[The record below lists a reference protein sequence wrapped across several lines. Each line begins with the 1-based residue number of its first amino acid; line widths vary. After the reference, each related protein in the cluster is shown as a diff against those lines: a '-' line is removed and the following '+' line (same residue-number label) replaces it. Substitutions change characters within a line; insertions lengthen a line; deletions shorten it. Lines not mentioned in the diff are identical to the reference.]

1 MAATRSTLIMQI
13 KDALPSGF
21 DLAQKDRGFWVLV
34 KGQMNEIGM
43 LDEKDVTIEAA
54 GVYAATTEATLP
66 GVAKG
71 RSPGSGDLSSSPQTQ
86 VSGASGSRRF
96 RSLDELAG
104 RWKEDPEFDRAL
116 EAQRR
121 IDRKL
126 WK

>member
-1 MAATRSTLIMQI
+1 MTAKTSIQYTIRGVPREVDQALRRRARERRISLNRLLIEE
-13 KDALPSGF
+13 
-21 DLAQKDRGFWVLV
+21 LAG
-34 KGQMNEIGM
+34 
-43 LDEKDVTIEAA
+43 A
-54 GVYAATTEATLP
+54 
-66 GVAKG
+66 
-71 RSPGSGDLSSSPQTQ
+71 
-86 VSGASGSRRF
+86 SGASGSRRF